1 MPTNIPKP
9 PYEPEFAA
17 FLDILPG
24 PKDFPPELIPALRE
38 AQNAAATL
46 ESTLAGES
54 FTHEERSVPG
64 PHGPVT
70 LSIFRPTGV
79 APALTGSPAIYYS
92 HSGGM
97 ICGNRFTGFK
107 EVLQWGKAAG
117 ALCITVE
124 YRLAPEHAFPV
135 PLDDCYAGLTWIGEN
150 LAELGIDP
158 DFLMLAG
165 QSAGGNLAAAMTVL
179 ARDRNGPKICAQL
192 LDSPMID
199 DRMETNSSRQFV
211 GEGSWSRG
219 SNVTAWTSYLG
230 ASSGKSDV
238 SPLAAPSRITNAAGL
253 PPAFICAG
261 SAELFR
267 DESIAYAQKL
277 WAAGVQVE
285 LHIWQ
290 GGFHMF
296 DYLVPDHPVSKAS
309 IETRVAWATRSLRKQ
324 AQAKL

>member
-1 MPTNIPKP
+1 MPANIPKP

-17 FLDILPG
+17 FLDVLQF
-24 PKDFPPELIPALRE
+24 PKDIPPELIPALRD

-64 PHGPVT
+64 PHGPVI

-79 APALTGSPAIYYS
+79 ASSRSRSPGIYYS

-107 EVLQWGKAAG
+107 EVLRWGKEVG
-117 ALCITVE
+117 AVCITVE
-124 YRLAPEHAFPV
+124 YRLSPEHAFPV
-135 PLDDCYAGLTWIGEN
+135 PLDDCYAGLTWIGEH

-158 DFLMLAG
+158 DYLMLAG
-165 QSAGGNLAAAMTVL
+165 QSAGGGLATAMTVL

-192 LDSPMID
+192 LDSPMLD
-199 DRMETNSSRQFV
+199 DRMETNSSLQFV

-219 SNVTAWTSYLG
+219 SNVTAWTAYLG
-230 ASSGKSDV
+230 ASAGKSDV
-238 SPLAAPSRITNAAGL
+238 SPLAAPARIIDAAGL
-253 PPAFICAG
+253 PPAFINAG

-290 GGFHMF
+290 GGFHLF
-296 DYLVPDHPVSKAS
+296 DFLVPDHPGSQAS
-309 IETRVAWATRSLRKQ
+309 IETRAAWVRRALAKPVE
-324 AQAKL
+324 AKL